1 MGYNWAKNTMEK
13 QNKQGETQNR
23 RQFFKEV
30 ARKSLP
36 ILGAVALMSNPM
48 IAKAV
53 GKETTNC
60 RNACADDCAGRCEGS
75 CYSTCK
81 GTCEGSCLKGCK
93 ISCYGSCND
102 SCVAVSK

>member
-1 MGYNWAKNTMEK
+1 MEN
-13 QNKQGETQNR
+13 QNKKEEIQSR
-23 RQFFKEV
+23 REFFKV
-30 ARKSLP
+30 AAKKALP
-36 ILGAVALMSNPM
+36 IIGAVALLSNPM

-53 GKETTNC
+53 EKETTNC

-93 ISCYGSCND
+93 TSCYGTCDSTCTASCGK
-102 SCVAVSK
+102 SSR